1 APKLVDGISLQ
12 GQYTL
17 WQNDALS
24 TSIGV
29 GLFAWE
35 LDYTSKL
42 NDSVIKV
49 NEDDVDI
56 FYNLQIAYAITEQVE
71 VSVKAS
77 RYSLS
82 VNDIN
87 NVALGLTYHF

>member
-1 APKLVDGISLQ
+1 
-12 GQYTL
+12 
-17 WQNDALS
+17 LS
-24 TSIGV
+24 ASIGA

>member
-1 APKLVDGISLQ
+1 
-12 GQYTL
+12 
-17 WQNDALS
+17 
-24 TSIGV
+24 
-29 GLFAWE
+29 
-35 LDYTSKL
+35 KL

-56 FYNLQIAYAITEQVE
+56 FYNLQLAYAITEQVE

-82 VNDIN
+82 ANDIN